1 MPTRLQSQKAS
12 TQSQKEYNKEE
23 RERLGLDG
31 ANPNDPYYGA
41 MEVTEEY
48 KAAQNEALKRQAFQ
62 NQAFQQPPYF
72 SEHMPPVAYHPIET
86 PIDLYPPKYSMSTNS
101 TPTRRENVR
110 MNGPIGGPLSPLPG
124 EGGKKRRKT
133 MKRKAMKG
141 KTMKRKAM
149 KRKTMKRKTRRKIN
163 KKK

>member
-1 MPTRLQSQKAS
+1 MPTRSQRQQAS
-12 TQSQKEYNKEE
+12 NAKE
-23 RERLGLDG
+23 RAILGLGG

-41 MEVTEEY
+41 MAVPPEY
-48 KAAQNEALKRQAFQ
+48 KEAQEAQQARLSALHPTPNFYQ
-62 NQAFQQPPYF
+62 RMPAVANPPGQ
-72 SEHMPPVAYHPIET
+72 I
-86 PIDLYPPKYSMSTNS
+86 PIDQLYPPGYSMSTNS
-101 TPTRRENVR
+101 TPTRRENMR
-110 MNGPIGGPLSPLPG
+110 MNGLIGGPLSSKIEGKTNPG

-141 KTMKRKAM
+141 KTMKRKTM

>member
-1 MPTRLQSQKAS
+1 MPTRS
-12 TQSQKEYNKEE
+12 QSQKEYNKEERERYNKEE

-48 KAAQNEALKRQAFQ
+48 KAAQNEAQRKAFQ
-62 NQAFQQPPYF
+62 NQAFQNF
-72 SEHMPPVAYHPIET
+72 SEHMPPVANHPSET
-86 PIDLYPPKYSMSTNS
+86 RIDLYPPKYSMSTNS
-101 TPTRRENVR
+101 TPTRRENMR

-141 KTMKRKAM
+141 KTMKRKQ
-149 KRKTMKRKTRRKIN
+149 
-163 KKK
+163 

>member
-1 MPTRLQSQKAS
+1 MPRKSQRQQAS
-12 TQSQKEYNKEE
+12 NKVE

-41 MEVTEEY
+41 MAVTPEY
-48 KAAQNEALKRQAFQ
+48 KKEQEAQQARLSALHPTPNFYQ
-62 NQAFQQPPYF
+62 
-72 SEHMPPVAYHPIET
+72 HMPAVANPPGQI
-86 PIDLYPPKYSMSTNS
+86 PIDLYPSKYSMSTNS
-101 TPTRRENVR
+101 TPTRRENMR
-110 MNGPIGGPLSPLPG
+110 MNGLIGGPLSSLLGEGEGEALPG

-141 KTMKRKAM
+141 KTMKRKTM